1 MNFKEL
7 EPECVHAADVEL
19 EKQARYGFEEGAALR
34 IWRTFETKVE
44 KVGKVGEC
52 SESRPL
58 SVTYFTHPLA
68 LPPLAEPPLIL
79 TMFINLL
86 HFDLILL
93 ILPSGGNRQ

>member
-1 MNFKEL
+1 MNNNEL
-7 EPECVHAADVEL
+7 EPEFVHAAGVEL

-58 SVTYFTHPLA
+58 SVTYFTHPPA

-86 HFDLILL
+86 HFDLILF
-93 ILPSGGNRQ
+93 INFSRW